1 MLPEIGS
8 YSTLF
13 PQPSFFFFFNLM
25 AVDQKKKYS
34 TEERDE

>member
-13 PQPSFFFFFNLM
+13 PQPSFFFFNLM